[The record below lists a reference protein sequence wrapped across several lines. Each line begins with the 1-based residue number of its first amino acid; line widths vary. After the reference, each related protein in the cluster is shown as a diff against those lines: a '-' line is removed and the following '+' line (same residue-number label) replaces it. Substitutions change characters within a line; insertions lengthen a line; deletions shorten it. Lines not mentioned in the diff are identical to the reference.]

1 MIERNWNRV
10 WRRIHAHTER
20 VMIECADHGYGCDHD
35 RAVKSASRLMDL
47 VEEVV
52 KHEAMV
58 AHSKGYAEGRK
69 GAA

>member
-1 MIERNWNRV
+1 
-10 WRRIHAHTER
+10 
-20 VMIECADHGYGCDHD
+20 MIECADHGNGCDHD